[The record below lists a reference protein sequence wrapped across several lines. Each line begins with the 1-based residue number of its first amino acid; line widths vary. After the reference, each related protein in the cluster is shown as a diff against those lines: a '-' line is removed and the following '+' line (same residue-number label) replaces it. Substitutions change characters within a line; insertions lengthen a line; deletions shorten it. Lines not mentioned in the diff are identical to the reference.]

1 MVRQTLLLTAV
12 LHLLRSEERSYM
24 EPARLIVA
32 LLVLSATAPPYVSVN
47 LLYWHVLTSRV
58 IGWVRPPSTP

>member
-1 MVRQTLLLTAV
+1 
-12 LHLLRSEERSYM
+12 M

-32 LLVLSATAPPYVSVN
+32 LLVLSATAPPHVSVN
-47 LLYWHVLTSRV
+47 LLYWHALTSRV